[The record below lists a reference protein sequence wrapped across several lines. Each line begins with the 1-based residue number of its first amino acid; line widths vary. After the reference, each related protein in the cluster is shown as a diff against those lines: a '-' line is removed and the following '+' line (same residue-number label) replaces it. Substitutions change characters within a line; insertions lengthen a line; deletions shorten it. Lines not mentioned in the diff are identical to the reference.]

1 MPGERV
7 ASAQRQ
13 SVILLYG
20 IFQRLF
26 KPLQPLARLF
36 VKQSGEKGLLV
47 GKRAAGEGGSEA
59 GLRLPQRFLLL
70 ALLLAQRPPLAL
82 LCYAVNM
89 HLTPARQR
97 RRIGYLVR

>member
-36 VKQSGEKGLLV
+36 VEQSGEKGLLV
-47 GKRAAGEGGSEA
+47 GKRAAGESGSEA
-59 GLRLPQRFLLL
+59 GLRLPQRFCCWLSCWLSV
-70 ALLLAQRPPLAL
+70 RHW
-82 LCYAVNM
+82 LCN
-89 HLTPARQR
+89 ARQSSCT
-97 RRIGYLVR
+97 